1 MQLSQ
6 QQTLPV
12 SQAQAW
18 EALND
23 ISLLQAAIP
32 GCEAITPTGEHQYE
46 VVVMAAIGPV
56 KAKFKG
62 LLQLEDLQPPTSYTL
77 RFEGKGGPAGHGK
90 GHADI
95 RLEAVTASETLLHY
109 SAHATVGGKI
119 AQIGSRLVDMAAQKM
134 ATEFFESFNARL
146 QERYAVPAAASEA
159 AAAADAAH
167 ANEAQAG
174 SALARFL
181 AWFKRLLGGS

>member
-1 MQLSQ
+1 MQLTD

-12 SQAQAW
+12 TQAQAW

-23 ISLLQAAIP
+23 ITLLQAAIP
-32 GCEAITPTGEHQYE
+32 GCEGITPTAEHQYE
-46 VVVMAAIGPV
+46 VLVLAAIGPV

-62 LLQLEDLQPPTSYTL
+62 KLQLDNLQPPNAYTI
-77 RFEGKGGPAGHGK
+77 RFEGQGGAAGHGK

-95 RLEAVTASETLLHY
+95 RLEPAGPQSTILHY
-109 SAHATVGGKI
+109 TAHATVGGKI

-146 QERYAVPAAASEA
+146 QERYAVA
-159 AAAADAAH
+159 AAAPA
-167 ANEAQAG
+167 EAPAPQG
-174 SALARFL
+174 LFARL
-181 AWFKRLLGGS
+181 GAWLRKVFGG